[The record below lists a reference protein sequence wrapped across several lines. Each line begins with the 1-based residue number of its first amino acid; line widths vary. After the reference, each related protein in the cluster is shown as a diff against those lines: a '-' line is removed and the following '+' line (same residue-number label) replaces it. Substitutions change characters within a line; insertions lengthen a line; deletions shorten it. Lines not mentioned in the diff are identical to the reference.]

1 MKRLLIVLLTICML
15 LCACGEKHDGVYTV
29 EEMGTN
35 YKTQGRTI
43 VYEGKGI
50 ALLSTADSFEFNA
63 DCEGKV
69 SVTLVGEDMEDAPRD
84 VIVFFTVYVD
94 GERLE
99 VRPEINNGVEYEL
112 VFAENLEKGEH
123 HFRIVRQSEW
133 ENGRVYVKQINTTG
147 KLLDA
152 PTDREIFIEFIG
164 DSIATGFGNMPDIEF
179 EYEWGGHPIWED
191 GTQAF
196 AYMAAEK
203 LNADYSI
210 VAIEG
215 IGSVGGYW
223 GFTMNEIYEYYPRV
237 NEKDYSYTPERTA
250 DIVVVELFS
259 NDHATMRE
267 KGYTPSDIVSNGK
280 ELIEMARAKHPESK
294 VVVLPGALYKKF
306 ETMINEELGGV
317 ENGYYCVD
325 VPLNTAGKSG
335 HPDVAGHTEAADA
348 LVEVLK
354 PIIEE
359 IKK

>member
-1 MKRLLIVLLTICML
+1 MKKLFLVLFVICML

-29 EEMGTN
+29 EEMGIN

-63 DCEGKV
+63 NCEGKV
-69 SVTLVGEDMEDAPRD
+69 SVTLTGEDMEDAPRD
-84 VIVFFTVYVD
+84 LIVFVTAYVD
-94 GERLE
+94 GVRSDIRHE
-99 VRPEINNGVEYEL
+99 VNEGDYEL
-112 VFAENLEKGEH
+112 VLAENLEKGEH

-133 ENGRVYVKQINTTG
+133 ENGRAYVKQINTTG
-147 KLLDA
+147 ELLEA
-152 PTDREIFIEFIG
+152 PADRDIFIEFIG
-164 DSIATGFGNMPDIEF
+164 DSIATGFGNMPEIEF
-179 EYEWGGHPIWED
+179 EYDWGGHPIWED

-215 IGSVGGYW
+215 IGAIGGYW
-223 GFTMNEIYEYYPRV
+223 GFTMNDIYDCYPRV
-237 NEKDYSYTPERTA
+237 NEKDYSYAPERTA

-267 KGYTPSDIVSNGK
+267 EGYTPADIAAKGK
-280 ELIEMARAKHPESK
+280 ELIEMARAKHPDSK
-294 VVVLPGALYKKF
+294 VVVLPGAFYKKF

-317 ENGYYCVD
+317 DNGYYCVD

-335 HPDVAGHTEAADA
+335 HPDVEGHTGACDA
-348 LVEVLK
+348 LVEVLE
-354 PIIEE
+354 PIIAE

>member
-1 MKRLLIVLLTICML
+1 MKKLFLVLLTLCML
-15 LCACGEKHDGVYTV
+15 LCACGEKHDGTYTV
-29 EEMGTN
+29 EEIGAS

-43 VYEGKGI
+43 IYEDKGI

-63 DCEGKV
+63 ECEGKV
-69 SVTLVGEDMEDAPRD
+69 SVTLFGETMDDSNID
-84 VIVFFTVYVD
+84 CYFTAYVD
-94 GERLE
+94 G
-99 VRPEINNGVEYEL
+99 VRSDTRHHITDGEYEL
-112 VFAENLEKGEH
+112 VLCENIEKGEH

-133 ENGRVYVKQINTTG
+133 EHGRAFVKQINTTG
-147 KLLDA
+147 KLLSA
-152 PTDREIFIEFIG
+152 PGQRDIFIEFIG
-164 DSIATGFGNMPDIEF
+164 DSIATGYGNMPEIEF
-179 EYEWGGHPIWED
+179 QSDWGGHPIWED

-196 AYMAAEK
+196 AYMTAEK

-267 KGYTPSDIVSNGK
+267 KGYTPSAIVSNGK

-294 VVVLPGALYKKF
+294 VVVLPGAFYKKF

-335 HPDVAGHTEAADA
+335 HPDVEGHKGATDA
-348 LVEVLK
+348 LCEALE
-354 PIIEE
+354 PIIED